1 MKPDQT
7 ATKGNNM
14 KNALALVIITAL
26 AVLAPGSLLAQ
37 QVPIPTT
44 AAQVSGPVAGTGM
57 TKEFVQMVGRTAY
70 FWGYPIVATS
80 SRRDAFAKA
89 PERIYLGGVV
99 PMAPIGEL
107 TMLHDYI
114 SPEQTFIVCPLQTQF
129 VSLTYDLQCCATQ
142 RKRAQFVRLEFQIRF
157 RREGPS

>member
-1 MKPDQT
+1 MDLQGPICRM
-7 ATKGNNM
+7 KGNDMYPRTNHF
-14 KNALALVIITAL
+14 KSFTCAIVAALAIL
-26 AVLAPGSLLAQ
+26 AVCAQAQ

-44 AAQVSGPVAGTGM
+44 AAEVSGPVSGTLM
-57 TKEFVQMVGRTAY
+57 TNEYVQMVGRTAY

-89 PERIYLGGVV
+89 PERIYLGGFL

-114 SPEQTFIVCPLQTQF
+114 SPEQTFIVYPNQ
-129 VSLTYDLQCCATQ
+129 D
-142 RKRAQFVRLEFQIRF
+142 
-157 RREGPS
+157 